1 MEPAMPLWPQAQAQ
15 KVQAKAAP
23 HKAQCNL
30 VNIDMLLNEF
40 IYFSPEQEEMSD
52 KGRYDPLD
60 DKTSVLHDKDTRKT
74 RLTLR
79 IINDLRRAS
88 EARDRETKENLIV
101 VRQMYAMPTEEEG
114 AAPAM

>member
-1 MEPAMPLWPQAQAQ
+1 MAAEHL
-15 KVQAKAAP
+15 KAR
-23 HKAQCNL
+23 CNL
-30 VNIDMLLNEF
+30 VNMNMLLNEF

-74 RLTLR
+74 RLTLGM
-79 IINDLRRAS
+79 INDLRRAS

-114 AAPAM
+114 AAPA